1 MMQAGL
7 FDWQTRFEQLDNSG
21 DPLVKLN
28 QIGKTLETVRD
39 KERKSNAGRKPFHDS
54 WFPVQ
59 PL

>member
-28 QIGKTLETVRD
+28 EIVNWEQFGKTLETV
-39 KERKSNAGRKPFHDS
+39 
-54 WFPVQ
+54 
-59 PL
+59 